1 MARLNIV
8 LVIAFLLSSFW
19 LVRVSYEARS
29 SFVQLERAGA
39 QAQELAVEHDRL
51 QVDRRTAAT
60 PLVVEQAV
68 RTKLRMFATNPSVTH
83 YVTDA
88 PASTRSVA
96 VPSASSAAA
105 VSGARP

>member
-1 MARLNIV
+1 MA
-8 LVIAFLLSSFW
+8 AATALLTSSW
-19 LVRVSYEARS
+19 LASLPPQDVEPS
-29 SFVQLERAGA
+29 AG
-39 QAQELAVEHDRL
+39 EIDVKEDGGDDE
-51 QVDRRTAAT
+51 DRRTAAT
-60 PLVVEQAV
+60 PLVVERAV